1 MRQTS
6 MKLKY
11 FTGWLPLVVIAFVN
25 GTIRQVGFQKSLG
38 DLHAHQLSTAIG
50 ITLFGIYIF
59 WIIRR
64 WKLESQSE
72 AIKIGMFW
80 MILTIAFEFAL
91 GRFILGREWSVL
103 LNDYNLLEGRVW
115 ILVLLWVAIS
125 PLLFYKLHKT
135 S

>member
-1 MRQTS
+1 
-6 MKLKY
+6 MKWKY

-25 GTIRQVGFQKSLG
+25 GTIRQIGFQKSLG

-72 AIKIGMFW
+72 AIKIGLFW

-115 ILVLLWVAIS
+115 SLVLLWVAIA
-125 PLLFYKLHKT
+125 PVLFYRITKT
-135 S
+135 KYK